1 MPAPNLQQQV
11 TEVPV
16 EIVGGNQ
23 FGRYAKIN
31 DAQTWNMIVSDGWL
45 VPYAGYKRV
54 VDVDSDLVGRG
65 LHTSTI
71 GGFMIGV
78 IGSQVIQI
86 TKTGGHFHYTVI
98 GNLSTSTGEVYMAEN
113 TAKQIVIT
121 DGRYVYMVDYSSGAA
136 VLKTSAP
143 GGDINFSSQFSNASP
158 GYVAYQ
164 NGRFVMAINGTAR
177 WCLSDFNNGLI
188 WTNGTNTVGGFTIK
202 PDYVQACVPSPSG
215 GNTLM
220 VFGKTAVQFWQDTG
234 AALFPYQLQSTSNID
249 YGCVSPATIA
259 TLNQYVVWLAVN
271 EQSGP
276 VLMVATGNKVE
287 AISTDGIDFRL
298 GNLINPENCTG
309 FLFQQDGH
317 IIYQFT
323 FVSDNLS
330 YIYDF
335 KSQMFFSVTDEN
347 MDYHIAREV
356 VYFANDYFF
365 VSLKAGN
372 VYRFDSTY
380 TDADYGDDVVKQLP
394 RIRITPPFRL
404 PSQRNYIA
412 RSLGFTIE
420 NGRPNEVTTTGG
432 IPLGGTT
439 LATESGLLIAAEDTT
454 LIDVESE
461 LTVTPVYTT
470 YSEAVDLSISR
481 DGGVTFGSSSRLN
494 MNPVGKRRSR
504 FIWQRLGMAN
514 DITFQLRF
522 SGWSRFVVG
531 DGVLDVYQ

>member
-16 EIVGGNQ
+16 QIVGGNQ

-54 VDVDSDLVGRG
+54 VDIDNNLVGRG

-71 GGFMIGV
+71 GGFMLAV
-78 IGSQVIQI
+78 IGSQVIRISQSFQPI
-86 TKTGGHFHYTVI
+86 VV

-113 TAKQIVIT
+113 TAKQIAIT
-121 DGRYVYMVDYSSGAA
+121 DGRYVYIVDYSSSTA

-143 GGDINFSSQFSNASP
+143 GGAINFNAQFSNASP
-158 GYVAYQ
+158 GYIAYQ
-164 NGRFVMAINGTAR
+164 NGRFVMAINGTAS
-177 WCLSDFNNGLI
+177 WCLSGFNDGLT
-188 WTNGTNTVGGFTIK
+188 WPNDTQHVGGFTIK

-220 VFGKTAVQFWQDTG
+220 VFGKTAVQFWQDVG

-249 YGCVSPATIA
+249 YGCVNPATIA
-259 TLNQYVVWLAVN
+259 TLNQYVVWLAIN

-276 VLMVATGNKVE
+276 VLMVATGKNVE
-287 AISTDGIDFRL
+287 AISTDGIDFKL
-298 GNLINPENCTG
+298 GNLIDPENCTG

-323 FVSDNLS
+323 FITDNLS

-356 VYFANDYFF
+356 VYFNNNYFF
-365 VSLKAGN
+365 VRLNGGN
-372 VYRFDSTY
+372 VYRLDSTY
-380 TDADYGDDVVKQLP
+380 TGADYGDGDIKQLP
-394 RIRITPPFRL
+394 RIRIVPPFRL

-420 NGRPNEVTTTGG
+420 NGQPNAVTTTGG
-432 IPLGGTT
+432 VPLGGTI
-439 LATESGLLIAAEDTT
+439 LATESGLWLAAEDGV
-454 LIDVESE
+454 LIDAESD
-461 LTVTPVYTT
+461 VTTSPVYTT

-494 MNPVGKRRSR
+494 MNPVGKRKSR

-522 SGWSRFVVG
+522 SGFGRFVVG
-531 DGVLDVYQ
+531 DGVAEIYQ